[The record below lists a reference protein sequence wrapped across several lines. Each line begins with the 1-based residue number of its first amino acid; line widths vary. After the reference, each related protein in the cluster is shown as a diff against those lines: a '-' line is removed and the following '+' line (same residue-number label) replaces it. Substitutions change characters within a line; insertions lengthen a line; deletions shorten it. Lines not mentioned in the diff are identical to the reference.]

1 MKKIYLSIALIV
13 ALSSIAL
20 QSQALNLVDL
30 LDTGKGNYDM
40 TRVVDRVVVGDVNGD
55 GKDDVITMY
64 DYLMSQAKLHVF
76 ISNGKTVNSSVDWY
90 DSGAGNYDL
99 TRVGQRI
106 TCGDYNGD
114 GKDDVATMYDYTN
127 NQAQM
132 HVFLSNGSSFTQ
144 SSWWDSGAGNYD
156 ASSIGSRIGSGDFN
170 GDGKDDIAV
179 MYEYMNK
186 LTKVHVFLSTG
197 SAFEQKVW
205 WDSGEGNYEA
215 PRVAGRFAVGDFNGD
230 KKDDVLVMYDYLGS
244 RVQIQGFASNGSAF
258 TQSSLMDSGAGNYDP
273 TRVLDRFA
281 VGDVNGD
288 GKDDVITMYDYLAN
302 EAKLHVFT
310 STGTAVSQVA
320 SWESGKGNYTAA
332 SIVNRFVAGDV
343 NGDKLAD
350 IVSIYMLLGSQAKIQ
365 SFMAAG
371 KIAASYASIAEAFKA
386 NAPIYFVADTV
397 DLLPGENAK
406 LQKVISYIN
415 TNYSGSSF
423 SLTIEGHC
431 ASVGRPD
438 EEKEL
443 SEQRANKIKSMIANQ
458 VKGKTVN
465 ITVVAAGATKEAID
479 NPTKEEMAK
488 NRRIEVT
495 VTAE

>member
-1 MKKIYLSIALIV
+1 VGRHALIV
-13 ALSSIAL
+13 VLSSIAL
-20 QSQALNLVDL
+20 QSQTLNLVDL
-30 LDTGKGNYDM
+30 LDTGKGNYDV
-40 TRVVDRVVVGDVNGD
+40 TRVGERMVVGDVNGD

-64 DYLMSQAKLHVF
+64 DYLASHAKLHVF

-99 TRVGQRI
+99 TRVGPRI
-106 TCGDYNGD
+106 TCGDFNGD

-127 NQAQM
+127 NQAQI
-132 HVFLSNGSSFTQ
+132 HVFLSNGSSFTHNV
-144 SSWWDSGAGNYD
+144 WWDSGEGNYD
-156 ASSIGSRIGSGDFN
+156 ASKIGSRIGSGDFD

-179 MYEYMNK
+179 MYEYANN
-186 LTKVHVFLSTG
+186 LTRIHVFKSTG
-197 SAFEQKVW
+197 SAFEQSSW
-205 WDSGEGNYEA
+205 YDSGEGNYDA
-215 PRVAGRFAVGDFNGD
+215 LRVAGRFAVGDFNGD
-230 KKDDVLVMYDYLGS
+230 GKDDVLVMYDYLGS
-244 RVQIQGFASNGSAF
+244 RVQIHGFASNGSAF

-288 GKDDVITMYDYLAN
+288 GKADVITMYDYLAN
-302 EAKLHVFT
+302 EAKLHVFA
-310 STGTAVSQVA
+310 STGTAVKQVA

-332 SIVNRFVAGDV
+332 SIANRFVAGDI

-350 IVSIYMLLGSQAKIQ
+350 IVSIYMLLGSQAKVQ
-365 SFMAAG
+365 AFMATAE
-371 KIAASYASIAEAFKA
+371 KTTTSAPYASIAEAFKV
-386 NAPIYFVADTV
+386 NAPIYFVADTT

-406 LQKVISYIN
+406 LQKIISYIN

-431 ASVGRPD
+431 ASVGRPND
-438 EEKEL
+438 EKAL
-443 SEQRANKIKSMIANQ
+443 SEQRANKIKSMIVNQ
-458 VKGKTVN
+458 VKGKTAN
-465 ITVVAAGATKEAID
+465 ITTIGAGATKEAIS